1 MGPGELLITVLL
13 GLTLLALV
21 WVARTLQQRQVGAG
35 AEAAALH
42 DSTET
47 LLQREEELARREGEL
62 AGQEQALDVRWG
74 ELDQRDEQLSE
85 RVRQLDEREQRLVAR
100 GSEVETRADAARA
113 ERDELRTLHAQLS
126 ARDEVLVR
134 RADRLD
140 EKQAE
145 IERQRLDLQ
154 RDQAQAES
162 ERQELAD
169 STLRASQELERIAG
183 MDSAQARDEVLHR
196 AEHNARLESA
206 RLVRDVER
214 KSRTE
219 ADAVARRIIVT
230 AIQRLAAEQTADSV
244 VTAVMLPSEEMKG
257 RIIGREGRN
266 IRTFEQITG
275 VNVLIDDTPET
286 VLISSFDPVRRE
298 TARVTLEALVADGR
312 IHPSR
317 IEEVHERSI
326 RQVEERVLRAAEDAL
341 AEVRI
346 TDLAPEL
353 LPVLGS
359 LQYRTSYGQNVLRHS
374 LECAHLAAMMAAE
387 LGLDP
392 TTSRRAAFL
401 HDIGKALTHEVEGPH
416 AEIGADLLRRH
427 GEAEDVVHAVAAHHN
442 EIEPET
448 VEALLVQAADA
459 ISGSRPG
466 ARRESLEA
474 HVRRLERLEEIAM
487 DQPGVDRAYA
497 MQAGRELR
505 IMVLPDEVDDVAA
518 RAIARDVV
526 QAVEHELTYPGEIR
540 VTVVR
545 ESRATAVAH

>member
-1 MGPGELLITVLL
+1 MGPGELLIIVLL

-21 WVARTLQQRQVGAG
+21 WVARTLQQRQVATG

-42 DSTET
+42 DSTEA
-47 LLQREEELARREGEL
+47 LLRREEELARREGEL
-62 AGQEQALDVRWG
+62 AGQEQALDVLRG
-74 ELDQRDEQLSE
+74 ELDRRDEQLSE
-85 RVRQLDEREQRLVAR
+85 RVRQLDDREQRLVAR
-100 GSEVETRADAARA
+100 ASEVETRAEAARA

-140 EKQAE
+140 DKQSE

-154 RDQAQAES
+154 RERAQAES

-169 STLRASQELERIAG
+169 SRLRASRELERIAG

-266 IRTFEQITG
+266 IRTFEHITG

-317 IEEVHERSI
+317 IEEVHERSV

-416 AEIGADLLRRH
+416 AQIGADLLRRH
-427 GEAEDVVHAVAAHHN
+427 GEDEDVVHAVAAHHN

-474 HVRRLERLEEIAM
+474 YVRRLERLEQIAM

-505 IMVLPDEVDDVAA
+505 IMVLPDEVDDAAA

-526 QAVEHELTYPGEIR
+526 QSVEHELTYPGEIR

-545 ESRATAVAH
+545 ESRATAVAR

>member
-1 MGPGELLITVLL
+1 MGPGELLIIVLL

-21 WVARTLQQRQVGAG
+21 WVARTLQQRQVTTGV
-35 AEAAALH
+35 EAAALH
-42 DSTET
+42 DGTEA

-62 AGQEQALDVRWG
+62 AGQEQALDVLRG
-74 ELDQRDEQLSE
+74 ELDRRDEQLSD
-85 RVRQLDEREQRLVAR
+85 RVRQLDDREQRLVAR
-100 GSEVETRADAARA
+100 ATEVETRADAARA

-126 ARDEVLVR
+126 ARDEVLAR

-140 EKQAE
+140 DKQSE

-154 RDQAQAES
+154 RERAQAES

-169 STLRASQELERIAG
+169 SMRRASQELERIAG

-196 AEHNARLESA
+196 AEHSARLESA

-416 AEIGADLLRRH
+416 AQIGADLLRRH
-427 GEAEDVVHAVAAHHN
+427 GEDEDVVHAVAAHHN

-474 HVRRLERLEEIAM
+474 HVRRLERLEQIAM

-505 IMVLPDEVDDVAA
+505 IMVLPDEVDDAAA

-526 QAVEHELTYPGEIR
+526 QSVEHELTYPGEIR

-545 ESRATAVAH
+545 ESRATAVAR

>member
-1 MGPGELLITVLL
+1 MGPGELLIIVLL

-21 WVARTLQQRQVGAG
+21 WVARTLQQRQVTTGV
-35 AEAAALH
+35 EAAALH
-42 DSTET
+42 DGTEA

-62 AGQEQALDVRWG
+62 AGQEQALDVLRG
-74 ELDQRDEQLSE
+74 ELDRRDEQLSD
-85 RVRQLDEREQRLVAR
+85 RVRQLDDREQRLVAR
-100 GSEVETRADAARA
+100 ATEVETRADAARA

-126 ARDEVLVR
+126 ARDEVLAR

-140 EKQAE
+140 DKQSE

-154 RDQAQAES
+154 RERAQAES

-169 STLRASQELERIAG
+169 SMRRASQELERIAG

-196 AEHNARLESA
+196 AEHSARLESA

-312 IHPSR
+312 IHPSH

-392 TTSRRAAFL
+392 TTSRRAALL

-416 AEIGADLLRRH
+416 AQIGADLLRRH
-427 GEAEDVVHAVAAHHN
+427 GEDEDVVHAVAAHHN

-474 HVRRLERLEEIAM
+474 HVRRLERLEQIAM

-505 IMVLPDEVDDVAA
+505 IMVLPDEVDDAAA

-526 QAVEHELTYPGEIR
+526 QSVEHELTYPGEIR

-545 ESRATAVAH
+545 ESRATAVAR

>member
-1 MGPGELLITVLL
+1 MGPGELLIIVLL

-21 WVARTLQQRQVGAG
+21 WVARTLQQRQVTTGV
-35 AEAAALH
+35 EAAALH
-42 DSTET
+42 DGTEA

-62 AGQEQALDVRWG
+62 AGQEQALDVLRG
-74 ELDQRDEQLSE
+74 ELDRRDEQLSD
-85 RVRQLDEREQRLVAR
+85 RVRQLDDREQRLVAR
-100 GSEVETRADAARA
+100 ATEVETRADAARA

-126 ARDEVLVR
+126 ARDEVLAR

-140 EKQAE
+140 DKQSE

-154 RDQAQAES
+154 RERAQAES

-169 STLRASQELERIAG
+169 SMRRASQELERIAG

-196 AEHNARLESA
+196 AEHSARLESA

-214 KSRTE
+214 RSRTE

-392 TTSRRAAFL
+392 TTSRRAALL

-416 AEIGADLLRRH
+416 AQIGADLLRRH
-427 GEAEDVVHAVAAHHN
+427 GEDEDVVHAVAAHHN

-474 HVRRLERLEEIAM
+474 HVRRLERLEQIAM

-505 IMVLPDEVDDVAA
+505 IMVLPDEVDDAAA

-526 QAVEHELTYPGEIR
+526 QSVEHELTYPGEIR

-545 ESRATAVAH
+545 ESRATAVAR